1 MMIVLMMVNRMSSN
15 NDEKRDKMES
25 IFVSNLLINKDME
38 KTKNT
43 LNDEYNVKD
52 NVIENEESNGDLK
65 EKVKEK

>member
-1 MMIVLMMVNRMSSN
+1 MMVNRMSSN

-65 EKVKEK
+65 EKVKEKL